1 MKKVVIIIFVLAG
14 TLTGIIFLG
23 YTYVVGSY
31 WELLYQKESPDRTYG
46 ISVYRNNADYDRHAP
61 YGYYIYLEGDISSQR
76 EDADLIFAGYC
87 ETEPRV
93 HWDQPHLI
101 SIACATN
108 DVNTVNTL
116 MQRIYG
122 IGIELNIQ

>member
-61 YGYYIYLEGDISSQR
+61 YGYYIYLEGHISAQR

-87 ETEPRV
+87 EAEPRV
-93 HWDQPHLI
+93 TWDQPHLI
-101 SIACATN
+101 SIACAT
-108 DVNTVNTL
+108 DDENTVNTL
-116 MQRIYG
+116 VQRIYG
-122 IGIELNIQ
+122 IGIELNLQ

>member
-1 MKKVVIIIFVLAG
+1 MKKVVIITCVLVA

-31 WELLYQKESPDRTYG
+31 WELLYQKESPGRTYG

-61 YGYYIYLEGDISSQR
+61 YGYYIYLEKHMSAQR

-87 ETEPRV
+87 EAEPRV
-93 HWDQPHLI
+93 NWEQQHLI

-108 DVNTVNTL
+108 NVNTVNTL